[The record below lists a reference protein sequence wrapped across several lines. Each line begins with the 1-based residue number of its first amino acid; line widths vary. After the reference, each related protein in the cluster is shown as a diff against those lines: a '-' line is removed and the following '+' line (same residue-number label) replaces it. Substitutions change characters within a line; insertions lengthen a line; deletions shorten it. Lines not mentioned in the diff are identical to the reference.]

1 MAIRLVLGKK
11 LDENV
16 VKKMLKKSLDLG
28 VNFFDT
34 SDVYGD
40 GRSEKFLSEI
50 IRNSNEKI
58 YVSTKLGRRHRGT
71 NYPRSKYPLGVYTL
85 KAMEEFIER
94 SLKNLRTEK
103 IDLLQLHCP
112 PIDV

>member
-1 MAIRLVLGKK
+1 
-11 LDENV
+11 
-16 VKKMLKKSLDLG
+16 MLKKSLDLG

-58 YVSTKLGRRHRGT
+58 YVSTKW
-71 NYPRSKYPLGVYTL
+71 
-85 KAMEEFIER
+85 
-94 SLKNLRTEK
+94 
-103 IDLLQLHCP
+103 
-112 PIDV
+112 